1 MELLIKNIRACDPQ
15 TGLDG
20 ITDIGIDGGK
30 IVSLG
35 KTDEHAQRV
44 IDAKGKLCALPGL
57 FDMHVHFRDPG
68 LTYKEDIITGAN
80 AAKAGGFTGVA
91 CMPNTKPPI
100 DSPEGVKYVFE
111 KAKKTGIDVFPIAC
125 VTKGM
130 KGQELCDYDALK
142 AAGVTAISDDGR
154 PVENAELMRQAIE
167 KTNENG
173 LIVTSHCE
181 DLKIINGGIIN
192 KGDISEKLGV
202 KGMDRASEDYI
213 TAREICLA
221 MSCNARV
228 HICHVSTK
236 GSVNIIR
243 AAKKDGVKV
252 TCKTAPHYFT
262 FTDEKLLARG
272 ADFRMS
278 PPLRTEEDRAAV
290 EEAVLD
296 GTIDCIIT
304 DHAPHAPEE
313 KADFEKAPNGVVG
326 LETSLA
332 ATLTALYHTGKI
344 SLQRLVTLMCVNP
357 RRILSIP
364 GGSLRPGD
372 IADICIFDPNEEW
385 VVDPAKLHSK
395 SKNTC
400 FKGMTLK
407 GRVKYTVLDGKI
419 VYTDGID

>member
-252 TCKTAPHYFT
+252 TCETAPHYFT
-262 FTDEKLLARG
+262 FTDEKLLARD
-272 ADFRMS
+272 AHS
-278 PPLRTEEDRAAV
+278 A
-290 EEAVLD
+290 
-296 GTIDCIIT
+296 
-304 DHAPHAPEE
+304 EE

-332 ATLTALYHTGKI
+332 ATLTKLYHSGKCGLDKI
-344 SLQRLVTLMCVNP
+344 AEIMSVNP
-357 RRILSIP
+357 RKIMGLEPIK
-364 GGSLRPGD
+364 
-372 IADICIFDPNEEW
+372 IAVGERCYLCIFDPDYEW
-385 VVDPAKLHSK
+385 EVIPAELNSK
-395 SKNTC
+395 SKNSV
-400 FKGMTLK
+400 FKGTRLK
-407 GRVKYTVLDGKI
+407 GKVMYTICRGKL
-419 VYTDGID
+419 VFEL

>member
-20 ITDIGIDGGK
+20 ITDIGIDGGM

-192 KGDISEKLGV
+192 KGEISEKLGV

-252 TCKTAPHYFT
+252 TCETAPHYFT
-262 FTDEKLLARG
+262 FTDEKLLARD

-296 GTIDCIIT
+296 GTPQRKRLT
-304 DHAPHAPEE
+304 LRKPQTA
-313 KADFEKAPNGVVG
+313 
-326 LETSLA
+326 SLDLKLPLRQRSQNFTTA
-332 ATLTALYHTGKI
+332 ASAVLT
-344 SLQRLVTLMCVNP
+344 R
-357 RRILSIP
+357 
-364 GGSLRPGD
+364 
-372 IADICIFDPNEEW
+372 
-385 VVDPAKLHSK
+385 
-395 SKNTC
+395 
-400 FKGMTLK
+400 
-407 GRVKYTVLDGKI
+407 
-419 VYTDGID
+419 

>member
-1 MELLIKNIRACDPQ
+1 M
-15 TGLDG
+15 
-20 ITDIGIDGGK
+20 
-30 IVSLG
+30 
-35 KTDEHAQRV
+35 
-44 IDAKGKLCALPGL
+44 
-57 FDMHVHFRDPG
+57 
-68 LTYKEDIITGAN
+68 
-80 AAKAGGFTGVA
+80 
-91 CMPNTKPPI
+91 
-100 DSPEGVKYVFE
+100 KYVFE

-243 AAKKDGVKV
+243 AAKKD
-252 TCKTAPHYFT
+252 
-262 FTDEKLLARG
+262 
-272 ADFRMS
+272 
-278 PPLRTEEDRAAV
+278 
-290 EEAVLD
+290 
-296 GTIDCIIT
+296 
-304 DHAPHAPEE
+304 
-313 KADFEKAPNGVVG
+313 
-326 LETSLA
+326 
-332 ATLTALYHTGKI
+332 
-344 SLQRLVTLMCVNP
+344 
-357 RRILSIP
+357 
-364 GGSLRPGD
+364 
-372 IADICIFDPNEEW
+372 
-385 VVDPAKLHSK
+385 
-395 SKNTC
+395 
-400 FKGMTLK
+400 
-407 GRVKYTVLDGKI
+407 
-419 VYTDGID
+419 

>member
-1 MELLIKNIRACDPQ
+1 
-15 TGLDG
+15 
-20 ITDIGIDGGK
+20 
-30 IVSLG
+30 
-35 KTDEHAQRV
+35 
-44 IDAKGKLCALPGL
+44 
-57 FDMHVHFRDPG
+57 
-68 LTYKEDIITGAN
+68 
-80 AAKAGGFTGVA
+80 
-91 CMPNTKPPI
+91 
-100 DSPEGVKYVFE
+100 
-111 KAKKTGIDVFPIAC
+111 
-125 VTKGM
+125 M

-192 KGDISEKLGV
+192 KGEISEKLGV

-252 TCKTAPHYFT
+252 TCETAPHYFT
-262 FTDEKLLARG
+262 FTDEKLLARD

-290 EEAVLD
+290 EKLFLTALS
-296 GTIDCIIT
+296 TASSPT
-304 DHAPHAPEE
+304 TLHTPQR
-313 KADFEKAPNGVVG
+313 KRLTLKAPNGVVG

-332 ATLTALYHTGKI
+332 ATLTKLYHSGKCGLDKI
-344 SLQRLVTLMCVNP
+344 AEIMSVNP
-357 RRILSIP
+357 RKIIGLEPIK
-364 GGSLRPGD
+364 
-372 IADICIFDPNEEW
+372 IAVGERCDLCIFDPDYEW
-385 VVDPAKLHSK
+385 EVIPAGLIQEQKQ
-395 SKNTC
+395 
-400 FKGMTLK
+400 
-407 GRVKYTVLDGKI
+407 RVQRHKAQRQGNVHNMQRKARF
-419 VYTDGID
+419 